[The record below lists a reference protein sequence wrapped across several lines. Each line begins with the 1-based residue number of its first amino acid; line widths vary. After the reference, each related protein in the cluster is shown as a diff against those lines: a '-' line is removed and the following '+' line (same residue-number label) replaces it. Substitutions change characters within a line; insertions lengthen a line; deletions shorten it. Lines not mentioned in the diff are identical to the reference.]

1 MANSPTVYPMRGYE
15 TPAPKMPTSID
26 DLLPST
32 YMGQPTPFT
41 SQMQNVGKML
51 QAKQDDSDAANNAA
65 LKFGPTV
72 MPGQIAALNRFL
84 FQHDPGG
91 QQFGGVMDPQNTGE
105 TLQVPGA
112 APATPFNTGGQ
123 LQDQSQAQIEAAQEA
138 KANVAAQQQAL
149 AQQKLEQQ
157 ANQFAQRTQDRA
169 ASLLQA
175 KTIHDQNDLRTRQLT
190 GQKLALSAQKQ
201 QTLGLAMGY
210 HRGATQAY
218 GNANKT
224 QSLIVQK
231 EKEMA
236 TDFTL
241 TPDAKAAKLQEL
253 QGLHQQAESEAM
265 RGQTLDAQATQ
276 LLDGIKAGVE
286 TPAAPAAAP
295 AAAAGT
301 FTNAGQNPR
310 FPMAAYGTVNGVP
323 GWYQKDAQGN
333 KTKVE

>member
-1 MANSPTVYPMRGYE
+1 MADMPTIYPMRF
-15 TPAPKMPTSID
+15 PAVQAERRPSSID

-41 SQMQNVGKML
+41 AQMQNVGKML
-51 QAKQDDSDAANNAA
+51 QAKQDDSDAASNAV

-72 MPGQIAALNRFL
+72 APGQIAALNKFL
-84 FQHDPGG
+84 FARGG
-91 QQFGGVMDPQNTGE
+91 QPYGGVMDPQNPGD
-105 TLQVPGA
+105 TLQVPGGDT
-112 APATPFNTGGQ
+112 ATPFNTGGQ
-123 LQDQSQAQIEAAQEA
+123 TSDASAAQVAAAQDIKEKTA
-138 KANVAAQQQAL
+138 AAQQAM
-149 AQQKLEQQ
+149 AQQRLDQQ
-157 ANQFAQRTQDRA
+157 ASQFAQRTQDRA

-175 KTIHDQNDLRTRQLT
+175 KTIHDQNDLRVRQLT
-190 GQKLALSAQKQ
+190 GQKIAMSAQKQ

-210 HRGATQAY
+210 HRGANQAY

-253 QGLHQQAESEAM
+253 QALHEQAASEAQ

-276 LLDGIKAGVE
+276 LLDGMKPE
-286 TPAAPAAAP
+286 TAAPAAPTAAP
-295 AAAAGT
+295 QAAVGT